1 MTQAPGIGVT
11 SLLFCSFQDLK
22 EKKEVV
28 EETEN
33 GRDAPANG
41 NAVSMATICRER
53 QPLCQRLL
61 IFLSLLAFAAILSPA
76 LLRGNPSKWQHCA
89 VQRAFKAPGSTDAP
103 KPVGSSCVCRKE
115 GLGLDPL
122 PESRVRL
129 CPVLPPP

>member
-53 QPLCQRLL
+53 QPLCQHLL
-61 IFLSLLAFAAILSPA
+61 IFPSLLAFAEILSPA
-76 LLRGNPSKWQHCA
+76 VLRGDPSKWQHGA
-89 VQRAFKAPGSTDAP
+89 VQRAL
-103 KPVGSSCVCRKE
+103 KP
-115 GLGLDPL
+115 LGLQVQQML
-122 PESRVRL
+122 PSLWAAHVCAERKGWAWIPSPKAV
-129 CPVLPPP
+129 

>member
-1 MTQAPGIGVT
+1 MT

-53 QPLCQRLL
+53 QPLRQHLF
-61 IFLSLLAFAAILSPA
+61 IFLSLLAFAVSLSPA
-76 LLRGNPSKWQHCA
+76 LLRGDPSKWQHCA
-89 VQRAFKAPGSTDAP
+89 GQSPRAFGASGSTDASE
-103 KPVGSSCVCRKE
+103 PVGSSCVCRKE

-122 PESRVRL
+122 PKSHVRL
-129 CPVLPPP
+129 CPVPPLP